1 MIDYLMKKNTGKLV
15 RIQYDISIRF
25 SILASAILK
34 GCLMHFQ
41 QFNGNFP
48 ALGQVI
54 EHERS

>member
-1 MIDYLMKKNTGKLV
+1 MIDYLMKNTGKLV

-41 QFNGNFP
+41 QFNGDFP

-54 EHERS
+54 EHEHS